1 MDRDIR
7 AYGGGGAVS
16 RGDEAP
22 SPALALVRTRE
33 RLKDIENR
41 LDELLGIADRV
52 FGFPPPQGDARSLP
66 AAVPNGLI
74 EEIDNDIDKLMGM
87 AAHAVM
93 RLRELG

>member
-1 MDRDIR
+1 MERDIK

-16 RGDEAP
+16 RGDEP
-22 SPALALVRTRE
+22 HMPALVRTRE
-33 RLKDIENR
+33 RLKDIEHR

-52 FGFPPPQGDARSLP
+52 FGFPPPQGDARVSP

-74 EEIDNDIDKLMGM
+74 EEINNDLDKLMGM